1 MEDYYE
7 FGDGWIPLI
16 EEAKTIVSKY
26 NLKHPDSDN
35 PLEFT
40 QIKEKWGGLCLYL
53 NYYVPEVSHRIRALE
68 HKSFEICEY
77 CGTNKNVECKNT
89 HGWIMTLCDK
99 CREEELQNYYKRFN
113 NVGSKES

>member
-1 MEDYYE
+1 MCDFYE
-7 FGDGWIPLI
+7 CGDGWIPLI

-53 NYYVPEVSHRIRALE
+53 NYYPKSIEYRIRALE
-68 HKSFEICEY
+68 NKSLEICEH
-77 CGTNKNVECKNT
+77 CGTNKNVERKNT